1 MSEEV
6 EAPQEET
13 TTEPEAPEAEARATP
28 EPTTDDNPLG
38 PAGEKALE
46 AFKKRARQAEAEAKE
61 LANKVKEYEE
71 RDLSEQERL
80 AKAAEE
86 AKTEAKRVES
96 ENLRLRVA
104 LDKNLPSELID
115 RLKGDSVEELEAD
128 AEHLLTLVK
137 PKEAQDFD
145 GGARQSVSSPTR
157 DDAIKLLREDPD
169 EFFRRKEA
177 GEIPAD
183 ILAV

>member
-1 MSEEV
+1 VSDETETP
-6 EAPQEET
+6 EAVEET
-13 TTEPEAPEAEARATP
+13 PEAATAPEETP
-28 EPTTDDNPLG
+28 ETAPPEDPALG

-46 AFKKRARQAEAEAKE
+46 AFKARARKAETEAKE
-61 LANKVKEYEE
+61 LANRVKEYEE

-86 AKTEAKRVES
+86 AKAEAKRVES
-96 ENLRLRVA
+96 ENLRLKVA
-104 LDKNLPSELID
+104 LEKNLPSELID
-115 RLKGDSVEELEAD
+115 RLKGDSVEELQAD
-128 AEHLLTLVK
+128 ADHLLTLVR
-137 PKEAQDFD
+137 PKEAKDFD

>member
-1 MSEEV
+1 MSDDVTNE
-6 EAPQEET
+6 
-13 TTEPEAPEAEARATP
+13 EAPEVETP
-28 EPTTDDNPLG
+28 EAKVDESTEAPEQNDSALG

-61 LANKVKEYEE
+61 LAEKVKEYQD

-86 AKTEAKRVES
+86 AKAEAARVEA
-96 ENLRLRVA
+96 ENLRLKVA
-104 LDKNLPSELID
+104 LEKDLPSELID
-115 RLKGDSVEELEAD
+115 RLKGESTEELEAD
-128 AEHLLTLVK
+128 ADHLLTLVK
-137 PKEAQDFD
+137 PKEVKDFD
-145 GGARQSVSSPTR
+145 GGARQTVSSPNR
-157 DDAIKLLREDPD
+157 EDAIKLLRENPD

-183 ILAV
+183 ILAA

>member
-1 MSEEV
+1 MPDETETPEVVEETPEAATAPEEV
-6 EAPQEET
+6 
-13 TTEPEAPEAEARATP
+13 PEAAPPEDPA
-28 EPTTDDNPLG
+28 LG

-86 AKTEAKRVES
+86 AKAEAKRVEG
-96 ENLRLRVA
+96 ENLRLKVA
-104 LDKNLPSELID
+104 LEKNLPSELID

-128 AEHLLTLVK
+128 ADHLLTLVK